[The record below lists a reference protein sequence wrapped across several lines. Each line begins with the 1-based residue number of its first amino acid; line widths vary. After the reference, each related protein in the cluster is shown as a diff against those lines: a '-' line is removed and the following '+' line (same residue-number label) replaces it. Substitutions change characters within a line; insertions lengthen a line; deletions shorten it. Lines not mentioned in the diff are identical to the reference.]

1 MSNQKLTDWVK
12 SKSAEGYSSDQ
23 IKEALEKEGYTS
35 QEISEAMNPE
45 TKTNL
50 STNPTANPKK
60 SKLWLFIII
69 GIVVIGIICVA
80 LYFFVI
86 NNNGSDNNNTSEI
99 VNYVSDKNVDL
110 IDENGNNLGQMHIDV
125 NVDMEVVTEEGYEDF
140 KQKFASCQSASVESK
155 LFETITYYYEII
167 GPKEGLCEVKSKFT
181 ANPNP
186 EWVNKEMI
194 CLYDNS
200 LDFETA
206 VQDMSRCSGE
216 LYDLMTNPGSYQ

>member
-1 MSNQKLTDWVK
+1 MIMVNEELRKWAEN
-12 SKSAEGYSSDQ
+12 KSAEGYSPDQ
-23 IKEALEKEGYTS
+23 IKEALIKEGYTTE
-35 QEISEAMNPE
+35 EINEAMNIENNNSIIAPVSV
-45 TKTNL
+45 TM
-50 STNPTANPKK
+50 PKRNK
-60 SKLWLFIII
+60 ILPIIII
-69 GIVVIGIICVA
+69 GIIVLILISAG
-80 LYFFVI
+80 LYFFVFNNERSVSENVNSATQKDI
-86 NNNGSDNNNTSEI
+86 NL
-99 VNYVSDKNVDL
+99 V
-110 IDENGNNLGQMHIDV
+110 DENGDNFGQMHIDV